1 MTELLSLLLVI
12 YILRHYATF
21 KENVGELLED
31 TVYILAFILLLPV
44 RLYLKLRK
52 TLKK

>member
-1 MTELLSLLLVI
+1 MRELLSLLLVI
-12 YILRHYATF
+12 YILRHYAAF
-21 KENVGELLED
+21 KENVGELIED

-52 TLKK
+52 VLKK